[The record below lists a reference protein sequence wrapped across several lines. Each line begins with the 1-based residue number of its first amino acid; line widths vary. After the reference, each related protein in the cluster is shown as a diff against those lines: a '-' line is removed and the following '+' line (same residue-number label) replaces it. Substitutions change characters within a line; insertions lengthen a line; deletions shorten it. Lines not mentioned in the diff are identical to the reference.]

1 MGNSY
6 LKRSHWR
13 LRRLSDPVLSVTKV
27 HSSVM
32 GWKFEGCGLTK
43 HSACN
48 GPRPS
53 FRSDWVG
60 LRIPPLPLGS
70 TDPGLCPG
78 GWLVQAPSGPQVL
91 VCAQEADLSRP
102 PRVHRSWSVPRRL
115 TCAGFTDSRGLWL
128 SVEMGQWK
136 HQWGIGVPWLYA
148 WWVTKILLHLLWP
161 APVLLM
167 FSLDS
172 LTISSM

>member
-78 GWLVQAPSGPQVL
+78 GWLVQAPSGAQIL
-91 VCAQEADLSRP
+91 VCAQEADLCRL
-102 PRVHRSWSVPRRL
+102 HRFPWPLAFRRD
-115 TCAGFTDSRGLWL
+115 GPM
-128 SVEMGQWK
+128 E
-136 HQWGIGVPWLYA
+136 
-148 WWVTKILLHLLWP
+148 
-161 APVLLM
+161 APVGNWSPVTLCLVGHQN
-167 FSLDS
+167 FVASS
-172 LTISSM
+172 LTSSSSSHVLSGLLNHFLHVIPSDLKGGYGSRCW